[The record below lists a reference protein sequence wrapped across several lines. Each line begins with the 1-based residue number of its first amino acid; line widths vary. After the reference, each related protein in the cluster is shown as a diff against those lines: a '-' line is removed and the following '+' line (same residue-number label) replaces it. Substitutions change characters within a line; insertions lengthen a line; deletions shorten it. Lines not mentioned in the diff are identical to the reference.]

1 MIGTLQRVGKVAK
14 RVFLQLKGDRRFLA
28 GSIIIPLI
36 IIYFMNVVFDALA
49 SPAFN
54 VKVYVI
60 PYGAF
65 IVHFITFILTA
76 IVLVRERT
84 GGTLSRMFVSGYYQA
99 EIISGY
105 ILAYS
110 TLATVQSLAVL
121 LEINWLFE
129 LEYGFEKLGSLYLV
143 MWLLA
148 VISVAIGTLV
158 SNFARN
164 EGQVFPFIPLVILSA
179 ILSGIILPVE
189 RLPEWSQILSYATP
203 LFYSNEIIQ
212 ELIADKGL
220 LDNIG
225 MLINMAI
232 YGIVV
237 ISLAVMTLREKD

>member
-1 MIGTLQRVGKVAK
+1 MIGTIQRALKVAR
-14 RVFLQLKGDRRFLA
+14 RVFQQLKGDPRFLA

-36 IIYFMNVVFDALA
+36 IIYFMNIVFDALA

-54 VKVYVI
+54 VNVYVV

-105 ILAYS
+105 IMAYS
-110 TLATVQSLAVL
+110 VLATVQSLAVL

-129 LEYGFEKLGSLYLV
+129 LEYGFEKLGSIYLV
-143 MWLLA
+143 IWLLS

-164 EGQVFPFIPLVILSA
+164 EGQVFPFIPLVILSV
-179 ILSGIILPVE
+179 ILAGIILPVE
-189 RLPEWSQILSYATP
+189 MLPEWSQGLSYTTP
-203 LFYSNEIIQ
+203 LFYANEIIQ
-212 ELIADKGL
+212 ELILDNTL
-220 LDNIG
+220 LDNLG
-225 MLINMAI
+225 MLGNMTL
-232 YGIVV
+232 YGLVV
-237 ISLAVMTLREKD
+237 IGLAFMTLREKD